1 MKQVRV
7 IGRNNMR
14 SMIKLDTQSAMI
26 PQSIVTVFQEVMYTI
41 ISGLSAHGEKE
52 EFIYT
57 TPFPVG

>member
-1 MKQVRV
+1 
-7 IGRNNMR
+7 MR